1 MDKRQHIS
9 TNARTENLIEVLL
22 AKLEHY
28 EQRIDQLEARLFATT
43 ALPAPAQHIY
53 TTKEALQLLNIT
65 PNTLLAYR
73 NAGKI
78 HYSKT
83 GNKVWFTQA
92 DIDAFLGMERG

>member
-9 TNARTENLIEVLL
+9 TDVRTENLIEVLI
-22 AKLEHY
+22 AERDYFKQRFDRLENM
-28 EQRIDQLEARLFATT
+28 ILATT

-53 TTKEALQLLNIT
+53 TTKEALQLLKIT

-83 GNKVWFTQA
+83 GNRVWFTQA

>member
-9 TNARTENLIEVLL
+9 TDAQTENLIEFFL

-28 EQRIDQLEARLFATT
+28 EQRIDRLEARLFATN

-53 TTKEALQLLNIT
+53 TTKEVLQLLKIT

-78 HYSKT
+78 NYSKT
-83 GNKVWFTQA
+83 GSRVWFTQA
-92 DIDAFLGMERG
+92 DIDAFLGMERE